1 MKNLK
6 EKIKAYGLK
15 NAVEHEGKAVEGAI
29 ISALFHEGL
38 KREEVKEVIKDVKA
52 EVSRIN
58 KLSAEQQKKEYEKF
72 EEDISKRKERVGLPE
87 LPDTEKVIM
96 RFRPAPSGPM
106 HIGHIITGLPSSLYA
121 KKYKGKFYIIV
132 DDTDPE
138 TALKEAYDNIK
149 RDCDWIFGNV
159 HEYINSSDRMLRYY
173 EIAVELIKKQKAY
186 VCTCAQ
192 KKFKIYSERMKDCPC
207 RNFSVKDNLERWG
220 VMLKKSK
227 EGDAVLRFKSDM
239 KHPNPAMRD
248 FPLARI
254 SLKEHVKQGK
264 KYRVWPLMNLV
275 VAIDDMDM
283 NMTHVIR
290 GKEHR
295 DNAERQKLIF
305 EAFDKKFPWT
315 FFMGRIK
322 FEDLVISKRKITAM
336 INAGDIENEEDARIP
351 TIASIR
357 KRGYLPEAFA
367 MMAEHRGLTEVDKVM
382 KSEDFFRL
390 LDNFNKEAVEE
401 AKKR

>member
-367 MMAEHRGLTEVDKVM
+367 MMAEHRGLT
-382 KSEDFFRL
+382 
-390 LDNFNKEAVEE
+390 
-401 AKKR
+401 